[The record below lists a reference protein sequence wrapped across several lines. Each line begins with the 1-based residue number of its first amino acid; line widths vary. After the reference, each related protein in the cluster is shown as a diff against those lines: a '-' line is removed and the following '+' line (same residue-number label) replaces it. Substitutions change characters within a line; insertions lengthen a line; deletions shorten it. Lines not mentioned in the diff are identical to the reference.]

1 MGEHRDKAVKHIER
15 QLAGVALPLP
25 AKVHFVTEPPD
36 VAIMNCIEQHD
47 IDLLV
52 MGTVGRTGVSGII
65 TGNTAERLL
74 PRIPCSLLAV
84 KPPDF
89 KSPVVL
95 EKSA

>member
-1 MGEHRDKAVKHIER
+1 M
-15 QLAGVALPLP
+15 PLP
-25 AKVHFVTEPPD
+25 AKVHFLIEPPD
-36 VAIMNCIEQHD
+36 FAIMNYIEQHD

-52 MGTVGRTGVSGII
+52 MGTVGRAGISGFI

-89 KSPVVL
+89 KSPVSL
-95 EKSA
+95 G